1 MKELESCSLC
11 RRNCNV
17 NRLNGETGC
26 CKSGLDIRLA
36 KASLH
41 LWEEPPL
48 SSGIGSGTVFFS
60 NCNFSCVFC
69 QNYKISQQG
78 IGKNISIERLSQIF
92 LDLQSKGANNI
103 NLVTPTSYVPQII
116 EALKISKNKGLNIP
130 IVYNTNSYENIETIK
145 SLEGLI
151 DIYLPDIK
159 YFSDK
164 NSVKYSN
171 APDYF
176 ETAKNAV
183 IEMFNQVG
191 DIQMDT
197 NGIMK
202 KGVIIRHLMLPGLL
216 FDSKKI
222 LDFVYNTFNNRVY
235 LSLMNQYTPFY
246 KSSDYK
252 EIDRKISKK
261 SYNALIEYALSIGI
275 EKGFIQEDETQL
287 ESFIP
292 DFDLTGI

>member
-1 MKELESCSLC
+1 MKELENCRLC

-17 NRLNGETGC
+17 NRLKDETGYC
-26 CKSGLDIRLA
+26 RSGLDIKLA
-36 KASLH
+36 RASLH

-48 SSGIGSGTVFFS
+48 SMGKGSGTVFFS

-69 QNYKISQQG
+69 QNYKISQEG
-78 IGKNISIERLSQIF
+78 IGKDISIERLSEIF
-92 LDLQSKGANNI
+92 LNLQHKGADNI

-116 EALKISKNKGLNIP
+116 EALKTSKKEGLTIP
-130 IVYNTNSYENIETIK
+130 IVYNTNSYENTDTIK
-145 SLEGLI
+145 SLRGLI

-159 YFSDK
+159 YYSDK
-164 NSVKYSN
+164 YAVKYSN
-171 APDYF
+171 APNYF
-176 ETAKNAV
+176 NTAKSAV

-191 DIQMDT
+191 DIELDPD
-197 NGIMK
+197 GKMK

-222 LDFVYNTFNNRVY
+222 LDFVYSTFKNRVY
-235 LSLMNQYTPFY
+235 LSLMNQYTPYY

-252 EIDRKISKK
+252 EIDRKLSRK
-261 SYNALIEYALSIGI
+261 SYDALIDYALSIGI
-275 EKGFIQEDETQL
+275 EKGFIQEDETQS

-292 DFDLTGI
+292 DFDLSGI

>member
-1 MKELESCSLC
+1 MKELECCRLC

-17 NRLNGETGC
+17 NRLNEETGYC
-26 CKSGLDIRLA
+26 RSGLEIRLA
-36 KASLH
+36 KSSLH

-48 SSGIGSGTVFFS
+48 SSGMGSGTVFFS

-78 IGKNISIERLSQIF
+78 IGKDISIERLSQIF
-92 LDLQSKGANNI
+92 LNLQSKGANNI

-116 EALKISKNKGLNIP
+116 EALKISKNEGLNIP
-130 IVYNTNSYENIETIK
+130 IVYNTNSYENTETIK

-164 NSVKYSN
+164 YAVKYSN

-176 ETAKNAV
+176 GTAKNAV

-191 DIQMDT
+191 DIKIGTD
-197 NGIMK
+197 GIMK

-275 EKGFIQEDETQL
+275 EKGFIQEDETQS

>member
-1 MKELESCSLC
+1 MKELENCRLC

-17 NRLNGETGC
+17 NRLMGETGYC
-26 CKSGLDIRLA
+26 RSGLDIKLA

-48 SSGIGSGTVFFS
+48 SMGKGSGTVFFS

-69 QNYKISQQG
+69 QNYKISQEG
-78 IGKNISIERLSQIF
+78 IGKDISIERLSEIF
-92 LDLQSKGANNI
+92 LNLQQKGANNI

-116 EALKISKNKGLNIP
+116 EALKISKKEGLTIP
-130 IVYNTNSYENIETIK
+130 IVYNTNSYENTETIK
-145 SLEGLI
+145 SLRGLI

-159 YFSDK
+159 YYSDK
-164 NSVKYSN
+164 YAVKYSN
-171 APDYF
+171 APNYF
-176 ETAKNAV
+176 DTAKNAV
-183 IEMFNQVG
+183 FEMFNQVG
-191 DIQMDT
+191 DTELGPD
-197 NGIMK
+197 GKMK

-222 LDFVYNTFNNRVY
+222 LDFVYNTFKNRVY

-252 EIDRKISKK
+252 EIDRKISRK
-261 SYNALIEYALSIGI
+261 SYDALIDYALSIGI
-275 EKGFIQEDETQL
+275 EKGFIQEDETQS

-292 DFDLTGI
+292 DFDLSGI

>member
-1 MKELESCSLC
+1 MKELESCRLC

-17 NRLNGETGC
+17 NRLKGKTGYC
-26 CKSGLDIRLA
+26 RSGLDIKLA
-36 KASLH
+36 RASLH

-48 SSGIGSGTVFFS
+48 SMGKGSGTVFFS

-69 QNYKISQQG
+69 QNYKISQEG
-78 IGKNISIERLSQIF
+78 IGKDVTIERLSEIF
-92 LDLQSKGANNI
+92 LNLQHKGANNI

-116 EALKISKNKGLNIP
+116 EALKASKKEGLTIP

-145 SLEGLI
+145 SLRGLI

-159 YFSDK
+159 YYSDK
-164 NSVKYSN
+164 YAVKYSN
-171 APDYF
+171 APNYF
-176 ETAKNAV
+176 DTAKNAV
-183 IEMFNQVG
+183 CEMYNQVG
-191 DIQMDT
+191 DIELSPD
-197 NGIMK
+197 GIMK

-222 LDFVYNTFNNRVY
+222 LDFVYSTFKNRVY

-252 EIDRKISKK
+252 EIDRRISRK
-261 SYNALIEYALSIGI
+261 SYDALIDYALSIGI
-275 EKGFIQEDETQL
+275 EKGFIQEDETQS

-292 DFDLTGI
+292 DFNLSGI

>member
-1 MKELESCSLC
+1 MKELEHCRLC
-11 RRNCNV
+11 RRNCGI
-17 NRLNGETGC
+17 NRLNGEKGFC
-26 CKSGLDIRLA
+26 RSGLDIKLSR
-36 KASLH
+36 ASLH

-48 SSGIGSGTVFFS
+48 SMGNGSGTVFFS

-69 QNYKISQQG
+69 QNYKISQEG
-78 IGKNISIERLSQIF
+78 IGKEISTTRLSEIF
-92 LDLQSKGANNI
+92 LSLQEKGANNI

-116 EALKISKNKGLNIP
+116 EALKISKKNGLTLP

-145 SLEGLI
+145 SLEGFI

-159 YFSDK
+159 YYSDK
-164 NSVKYSN
+164 YAVKYSN
-171 APDYF
+171 APGYF
-176 ETAKNAV
+176 DTAGKAV

-191 DIQMDT
+191 DIELTSD
-197 NGIMK
+197 GKMK
-202 KGVIIRHLMLPGLL
+202 RGVIVRHLMLPGLL

-222 LDFVYNTFNNRVY
+222 LDFVYNTFKNRVY

-246 KSSDYK
+246 KSSEYK
-252 EIDRKISKK
+252 EIDRKISSK
-261 SYNALIEYALSIGI
+261 SYDALINYALSIGI
-275 EKGFIQEDETQL
+275 EKGFIQEDETQS

>member
-1 MKELESCSLC
+1 MKELESCRLC
-11 RRNCNV
+11 RRNCSV
-17 NRLNGETGC
+17 NRLKGETGYC
-26 CKSGLDIRLA
+26 RSSLDIKLA
-36 KASLH
+36 RASLH

-48 SSGIGSGTVFFS
+48 SMGKGSGTVFFS

-69 QNYKISQQG
+69 QNYKISQEG
-78 IGKNISIERLSQIF
+78 IGKDISIERLSEIF
-92 LDLQSKGANNI
+92 LNLQHKGANNI

-116 EALKISKNKGLNIP
+116 EALKTSKKEGLTIP

-145 SLEGLI
+145 SLSGLI

-159 YFSDK
+159 YYSDK
-164 NSVKYSN
+164 YAVKYSN
-171 APDYF
+171 APNYF
-176 ETAKNAV
+176 DTAKKAAL
-183 IEMFNQVG
+183 EMFNQVG
-191 DIQMDT
+191 DIELSPD
-197 NGIMK
+197 GIMK

-222 LDFVYNTFNNRVY
+222 LDFVYNTFKNRVY

-252 EIDRKISKK
+252 EIDRKISRK
-261 SYNALIEYALSIGI
+261 SYDALIDYALSIGI
-275 EKGFIQEDETQL
+275 EKGFIQEDETQS